1 VCKIE
6 RRRSTREMRARVK
19 CARGHSQLVKHAEG
33 AMSLQPPLARP
44 MWMMGAGWTDR
55 DGLLHGNYFSR
66 RSSKDGAPRTRDGE
80 FVERGEEQ
88 FTKL

>member
-1 VCKIE
+1 
-6 RRRSTREMRARVK
+6 
-19 CARGHSQLVKHAEG
+19 
-33 AMSLQPPLARP
+33 MSLQERQPPLSAADVDDGCGTDRP
-44 MWMMGAGWTDR
+44 TDR